1 MTVLDTLRTIAAD
14 PASARIKQP
23 TAREIIEGRIGRKL
37 PRCLRTLKREEPDT
51 YQALKLLAIQL
62 IKNRLTR

>member
-1 MTVLDTLRTIAAD
+1 MTALDTLRTIAAD

-37 PRCLRTLKREEPDT
+37 PAVPDMAPDER
-51 YQALKLLAIQL
+51 QAVKMLAIQL